1 MPHRLRKLFG
11 AVALI
16 VFVGLY
22 AVLAAALASS
32 NPVASATWPVQLAVY
47 AVAGTL
53 WVVPAGA
60 IISWMVRR

>member
-1 MPHRLRKLFG
+1 MPNRLRKLFG

-22 AVLAAALASS
+22 AVFAAALASS
-32 NPVASATWPVQLAVY
+32 NPVASAAWPIQLAVY
-47 AVAGTL
+47 AIAGTL

-60 IISWMVRR
+60 IIGWMVRR